1 MTGLSKTLNDVSDNC
16 GEVIFHKNSPWGFPH
31 IYVVL
36 FVFVIVATEDIK
48 FLTGEIHNKQQS
60 HVSEVYTTIPLRIKD
75 SYLSCLLEFGVFF

>member
-1 MTGLSKTLNDVSDNC
+1 MTLATTVMRSYFTRTALGA
-16 GEVIFHKNSPWGFPH
+16 FHTFM
-31 IYVVL
+31 
-36 FVFVIVATEDIK
+36 FTRIVATEDIR